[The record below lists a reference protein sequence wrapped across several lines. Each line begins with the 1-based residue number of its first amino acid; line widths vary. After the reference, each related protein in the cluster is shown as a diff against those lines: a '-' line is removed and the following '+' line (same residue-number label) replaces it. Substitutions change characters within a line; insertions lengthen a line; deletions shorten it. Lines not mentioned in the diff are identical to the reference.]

1 MAIAVT
7 ALPGLF
13 ISAYL
18 LLYRMG
24 LYGEIVCGSG
34 SCETVQAS
42 EYALF
47 LGLPVAGWGVAWYVA
62 VFLLAFLS
70 TQPRFAAAIWPP
82 RLLFLLA
89 AGGLGFSGYLTY
101 VELFVLDAICWWC
114 VTSAVLTIVI
124 FLLAV
129 PWPPVREVG
138 PATSA
143 F

>member
-1 MAIAVT
+1 MAIAVA

-42 EYALF
+42 EYSLF
-47 LGLPVAGWGVAWYVA
+47 LGLPVAAWGVAWYVA

-70 TQPRFAAAIWPP
+70 TQPRFAAAMWQP

-89 AGGLGFSGYLTY
+89 AGGLGFSAYLTY

-114 VTSAVLTIVI
+114 VTSAVVTLVI

-129 PWPPVREVG
+129 PWPPAREVG

-143 F
+143 

>member
-70 TQPRFAAAIWPP
+70 TKPRFVAAMWPP

-89 AGGLGFSGYLTY
+89 AGGLVFSAYLTY

-114 VTSAVLTIVI
+114 VTSAVVTLVI

-129 PWPPVREVG
+129 PWPPAREVG
-138 PATSA
+138 PETSA
-143 F
+143 